1 MKRLLIVIW
10 VATLLVSCKQEST
23 EVHSEKQH
31 LKEDAVDVVKNS
43 KADEEV
49 VVDSLRDIKYE
60 EQKEDTSST
69 TMKKSGTS
77 NKREKKATKQEPPV
91 IADDII
97 TKDEEKR
104 KPPVVERKIHWA
116 EDQVTIFYR
125 KKVFADPNVGCSA
138 SEEEFTIKLP
148 VNDKKES
155 ISFGPEDFGKSE
167 FSYNLS
173 GGLYG
178 ETNVGNPSEGYIKLN
193 KVDSSKWEVEI
204 NLSFLI
210 QEQGPMDPKT
220 KKETFEVS
228 GIFQ

>member
-1 MKRLLIVIW
+1 MKRLLVVIW

-23 EVHSEKQH
+23 EVHSKKQY
-31 LKEDAVDVVKNS
+31 LQEDAVEVVKNA

-49 VVDSLRDIKYE
+49 VADSLRDIKYE
-60 EQKEDTSST
+60 EKKEDTSST
-69 TMKKSGTS
+69 TVKKSGAS
-77 NKREKKATKQEPPV
+77 NNREKKATKQEPPV
-91 IADDII
+91 IADDILSQ
-97 TKDEEKR
+97 DEEKR
-104 KPPVVERKIHWA
+104 KPPVVERKILWT

-125 KKVFADPNVGCSA
+125 RKVFADPNVGCSA
-138 SEEEFTIKLP
+138 SEEEFKIKLP

-155 ISFGPEDFGKSE
+155 ISFGTEDFGKSE

-178 ETNVGNPSEGYIKLN
+178 ETNLGKPSEGYIKLN
-193 KVDSSKWEVEI
+193 KIDSNKWEVEI

-210 QEQGPMDPKT
+210 QEHGSMNAEKRR
-220 KKETFEVS
+220 ETFELS